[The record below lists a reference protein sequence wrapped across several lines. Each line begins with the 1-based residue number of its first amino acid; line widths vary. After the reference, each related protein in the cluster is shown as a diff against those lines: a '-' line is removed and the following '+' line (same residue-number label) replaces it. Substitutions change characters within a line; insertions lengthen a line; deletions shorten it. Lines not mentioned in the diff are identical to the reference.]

1 MSEVSN
7 IACRI
12 EARAQLHPE
21 KVALY
26 YPTHYRSGHMTYSQ
40 LSFAGFNERANSF
53 ARGLSHYGVKK
64 GDRVLVFVRPS
75 LDFPTLVFALF
86 KIGAT
91 PVLIDPGMGRKNLLG
106 AIKDVK
112 PRVLISEPI
121 VHLLRRIYPS
131 AFKDIELTFTTKLYG
146 GVSFKKLKSFQG
158 EFKATAV
165 TKDDLA
171 AILFTSGGTGT
182 PKGVMYTHQIF
193 NAQTDRLAQMF
204 SLSEK
209 DIDVP
214 GFPLFAFFTLAM
226 GMTSV
231 TPMMD
236 PSKPALCDP
245 HKIVKN
251 IQDHKATFV
260 AGSPAIWERVADYC
274 LKQQISLPSVR
285 RVVMFGA
292 PVRYELHQK
301 FESILPNG
309 TTYTPYGATEC
320 LPVANV
326 SGTDVLRFGREAAL
340 NGEGTFLGAP
350 APNAKISII
359 KVTDD
364 KIEDLAQAQPLGPNQ
379 VGEIIVKSD
388 VVTPGYFNNPDATK
402 LAKIAEGTEL
412 WHRMGDMGKLDSA
425 GNLWF
430 LGRKT
435 HRIESAGRLSTSIA
449 FESVFNHH
457 LGLKRTALISYG
469 PGRELALVVE
479 GPESKKIKEQ
489 IKELALKYE
498 HTRELK
504 HIFFKE
510 QFPLDVRHNIKIDR
524 LALAREFNKESV

>member
-12 EARAQLHPE
+12 EARARKHPD
-21 KVALY
+21 KVAIY
-26 YPTHYRSGHMTYSQ
+26 FPTHYRAGHMTYSQ
-40 LSFAGFNERANSF
+40 LSFAAFNERANSF
-53 ARGLSHYGVKK
+53 ARGLSHHGVKK
-64 GDRVLVFVRPS
+64 GDRVLLFVRAS
-75 LDFPTLVFALF
+75 LDFPVLVFALF
-86 KIGAT
+86 KMGAT
-91 PVLIDPGMGRKNLLG
+91 PVLIDPGMGKKNLLG

-112 PRVLISEPI
+112 PRVLISEPV
-121 VHLLRRIYPS
+121 VHLLRKLYPS
-131 AFKDIELTFTTKLYG
+131 SFKGIELTFTTKLFG
-146 GVSFKKLKSFQG
+146 GVSFKKLKSFKDD
-158 EFKATAV
+158 FSACPV
-165 TKDDLA
+165 SKDDLA
-171 AILFTSGGTGT
+171 AILFTSGGTGA

-204 SLSEK
+204 ELNES
-209 DIDVP
+209 DVDVP

-236 PSKPALCDP
+236 PSKPAQCDP
-245 HKIVKN
+245 QKIVQN
-251 IQDHKATFV
+251 IKDHKATFV

-274 LKQQISLPSVR
+274 LKQQLTLPSVK

-301 FESILPNG
+301 FEKILPNG

-326 SGTDVLRFGREAAL
+326 SGADVLRFGQEAAL
-340 NGEGTFLGAP
+340 NGQGTFLGAP
-350 APNAKISII
+350 APKAKIAIV
-359 KVTDD
+359 KVSDE
-364 KIEDLAQAQPLGPNQ
+364 KIQNLADAEILGPDQ

-388 VVTPGYFNNPDATK
+388 VVTPGYFEKSEATA
-402 LAKIAEGTEL
+402 LAKINEEGEL

-435 HRIESAGRLSTSIA
+435 HRIERAGRLITSIA

-457 LGLKRTALISYG
+457 LGLKRTALIAHG
-469 PGRELALVVE
+469 PSRELALVVE
-479 GPESKKIKEQ
+479 GKESNALKEQ
-489 IKELALKYE
+489 IKELAQRHE

-510 QFPLDVRHNIKIDR
+510 RFPLDVRHNIKIDR
-524 LALAREFNKESV
+524 LALAREFNKESM